1 MTNYIYSANNNA
13 FFPTSF
19 IDAYSDFDLSDAVEV
34 EDSVYLE
41 FINPPDGMIRVPG
54 DDGLPAWSKIPPP
67 TKEQLIEQAEAEKQ
81 RRIAEVHTETQMLQT
96 KLALGRI
103 KDDEKARL
111 NAWLDYLDELEAV
124 DVSTAPD
131 IIWPVKPVV

>member
-1 MTNYIYSANNNA
+1 MTNYLYSVKNNA
-13 FFPTSF
+13 FFPTEF

-54 DDGLPAWSKIPPP
+54 DDGLPAWGKIPPP

-81 RRIAEVHTETQMLQT
+81 RRIDEVHTETEMLRA
-96 KLALGRI
+96 KLALKRI
-103 KDDEKARL
+103 RPDEEAML
-111 NAWLDYLDELEAV
+111 IAWLDYLDLLEAI
-124 DVSTAPD
+124 DTTIAPD
-131 IIWPVKPVV
+131 IDWPQKPQ